1 METHEV
7 IVVGARCAGAATAR
21 LLALQGHDVVLV
33 DRASFP
39 SDTLSTH
46 AISRGGVVQL
56 RRWGLLDDVLAT
68 DAPAVRDLAF
78 HVEGETLNKSVRP
91 KAGVDFLVAPRRLIL
106 DQILLDA
113 AVAAGVEVRTG
124 IAVTDVLRNADGRVE
139 GVRGYNAADEPMVLR
154 ADYVVGAD
162 GVRSRIARA
171 VGAEE
176 TQSRPSTAATHYTY
190 YTGLGCDRFEFH
202 LGDGAFAGVFPTNG
216 GEACVWIV
224 APAMKVYRV
233 RGAQRDIAFGEIL
246 SRTAPTLAPRLE
258 AATRTAP
265 IRGTTGLPNVVR
277 RPWGPG
283 WALVGDAGYH
293 RDPISGHGIT
303 DAFRDAELL
312 ARALGGVLRGETSAP
327 TALAGYERTRDD
339 LIAEVFDA
347 TCRMAAFPSPVEFT
361 AEHLR
366 AGRAME
372 REAEYLATLGPVDE
386 IRPRIAA

>member
-33 DRASFP
+33 DHAGFP

-46 AISRGGVVQL
+46 TISRGGVVQL

-78 HVEGETLNKSVRP
+78 HVDGETLNKSVRP

-124 IAVTDVLRNADGRVE
+124 IAVTDVLRNGEGRVE
-139 GVRGYNAADEPMVLR
+139 GVRGYNAADEPMVLH

-162 GVRSRIARA
+162 GVRSRIARE

-190 YTGLGCDRFEFH
+190 YAGLGSDRFEFH

-224 APAMKVYRV
+224 APTMKMYRV
-233 RGAQRDIAFGEIL
+233 RGAQRDVAFGEIL
-246 SRTAPTLAPRLE
+246 SRTAPALAPRLE
-258 AATRTAP
+258 AATAHRADPRHDRPPERRTP
-265 IRGTTGLPNVVR
+265 PLGTGLGPRGGRGVSPRSDHRTRHHRRVPRRGAPRPCARR
-277 RPWGPG
+277 RPARRNERPDR
-283 WALVGDAGYH
+283 ARRVRTHARRAH
-293 RDPISGHGIT
+293 RGGLRRDVPHGCVPVSGRVHSGT
-303 DAFRDAELL
+303 PA
-312 ARALGGVLRGETSAP
+312 
-327 TALAGYERTRDD
+327 
-339 LIAEVFDA
+339 
-347 TCRMAAFPSPVEFT
+347 
-361 AEHLR
+361 

-372 REAEYLATLGPVDE
+372 HEAEYLATLGPVDE